1 MNAYL
6 KPILEASYQKSK
18 VAKNTLEKQ
27 GYKLDRD
34 LSNKEAKVF
43 VDAEGKPSI
52 AVRGSK
58 SAYDWLVSDPLL
70 AIGRSDLDPRKRR
83 TNALIENVKKKY
95 KTEDVDLYGHSL
107 SGELIT
113 NANTKG
119 KITTFNKGAGLGSI
133 GRAINPNQ
141 TDIRTKNDIVSLLSK
156 TERGGMKQEFQGSD
170 NPLIAHSIS
179 QLN

>member
-107 SGELIT
+107 GGALVSG
-113 NANTKG
+113 ANTKG

-141 TDIRTKNDIVSLLSK
+141 TDIRTKNDIVSLLSQ

>member
-58 SAYDWLVSDPLL
+58 SAYDFLVSDPLL
-70 AIGRSDLDPRKRR
+70 ALGKSNLDPRKRR
-83 TNALIENVKKKY
+83 TNALIENVKRKY
-95 KTEDVDLYGHSL
+95 GREDVDLYGHSL
-107 SGELIT
+107 GGALVSGAKT
-113 NANTKG
+113 SG
-119 KITTFNKGAGLGSI
+119 QITTYNKGAGLGTI
-133 GRAINPNQ
+133 GKAINPNQ
-141 TDIRTKNDIVSLLSK
+141 TDIRTGRDIVSLLSK
-156 TERGGMKQEFQGSD
+156 TERGGKKIEIQGSD
-170 NPLIAHSIS
+170 NPLTAHSIS
-179 QLN
+179 QL

>member
-58 SAYDWLVSDPLL
+58 SAYDFLVSDPLL

-83 TNALIENVKKKY
+83 TNALIETVKKKY
-95 KTEDVDLYGHSL
+95 KTDDIDLYGHSL
-107 SGELIT
+107 AGSLIS
-113 NANTKG
+113 NADTKG
-119 KITTFNKGAGLGSI
+119 KITTFNKGAGLGTI
-133 GRAINPNQ
+133 GKTINPNQ
-141 TDIRTKNDIVSLLSK
+141 TDIRTGRDIVSLLSK
-156 TERGGMKQEFQGSD
+156 TERGGKKVEIQGSD
-170 NPLIAHSIS
+170 NPLTAHSIS
-179 QLN
+179 QLY

>member
-18 VAKNTLEKQ
+18 EAKNTLEKQ

-43 VDAEGKPSI
+43 VDVEGKPSI

-83 TNALIENVKKKY
+83 TQELLNKVKHKYHTEN
-95 KTEDVDLYGHSL
+95 VDLYGHSL
-107 SGELIT
+107 AGALVSG
-113 NANTKG
+113 ADTKG
-119 KITTFNKGAGLGSI
+119 HITTFNKGTGLGTI
-133 GRAINPNQ
+133 GKAINPNQ
-141 TDIRTKNDIVSLLSK
+141 TDIRTGRDIISLLSQ
-156 TERGGMKQEFQGSD
+156 TERGGKKIEIQGSS
-170 NPLIAHSIS
+170 NPLVAHSIS
-179 QLN
+179 QLE

>member
-1 MNAYL
+1 MNTYL

-58 SAYDWLVSDPLL
+58 SAYDFLVSDPLL

-83 TNALIENVKKKY
+83 TNALIETVKNKY
-95 KTEDVDLYGHSL
+95 KTDDVDLYGHSL
-107 SGELIT
+107 GGALVSG
-113 NANTKG
+113 ANTKG
-119 KITTFNKGAGLGSI
+119 KITTYNKGAGLSSI
-133 GRAINPNQ
+133 GRTINPNE
-141 TDIRTKNDIVSLLSK
+141 TTIRTKNDIVSLLSK
-156 TERGGMKQEFQGSD
+156 TERGGSKQEFQGSV
-170 NPLIAHSIS
+170 NPLVAHSINE
-179 QLN
+179 LD

>member
-1 MNAYL
+1 MNTYL

-18 VAKNTLEKQ
+18 DAKNTLEKQ

-43 VDAEGKPSI
+43 VDSEGKPSI

-58 SAYDWLVSDPLL
+58 SAYDFLVSDPLL

-83 TNALIENVKKKY
+83 TDALIDTVKKKY
-95 KTEDVDLYGHSL
+95 KTDNIDLYGHSL

-113 NANTKG
+113 NANTSG
-119 KITTFNKGAGLGSI
+119 KITTFNKGSGLGSI
-133 GRAINPNQ
+133 GRTINPNQ
-141 TDIRTKNDIVSLLSK
+141 TDIRTGRDIISLLSQ
-156 TERGGMKQEFQGSD
+156 TERGGKKIEIKGSD

-179 QLN
+179 QL

>member
-1 MNAYL
+1 MNTYL

-18 VAKNTLEKQ
+18 VAKNTLERQ

-43 VDAEGKPSI
+43 VDAEGKPNI

-58 SAYDWLVSDPLL
+58 SAYDFLVSDPLL

-83 TNALIENVKKKY
+83 TDALIETVKKKY
-95 KTEDVDLYGHSL
+95 KTDNVDLYGHSL
-107 SGELIT
+107 GGALVSG
-113 NANTKG
+113 ADTKG
-119 KITTFNKGAGLGSI
+119 KITTFNKGAGLSSI
-133 GRAINPNQ
+133 NKAINPNQ
-141 TDIRTKNDIVSLLSK
+141 TDIRTESDIVSLLSK
-156 TERGGMKQEFQGSD
+156 TERGGKKIEFKGSD

-179 QLN
+179 QL

>member
-18 VAKNTLEKQ
+18 DAKNTLERQ

-43 VDAEGKPSI
+43 VDVEGRPNI
-52 AVRGSK
+52 VVRGSK
-58 SAYDWLVSDPLL
+58 SLYDFLVSDPLL
-70 AIGRSDLDPRKRR
+70 AIGKSNLDPRKRR
-83 TNALIENVKKKY
+83 TDALLETVKKKY

-107 SGELIT
+107 GGALVSGAKT
-113 NANTKG
+113 GG

-141 TDIRTKNDIVSLLSK
+141 TDIRTRSDIVSLLSK
-156 TERGGMKQEFQGSD
+156 AEQGGKKIEFQGSD
-170 NPLIAHSIS
+170 NPLVAHSINA
-179 QLN
+179 LK